1 MGIKK
6 KTLAGIF
13 LRYVVLF
20 CLSMLLSFAAICL
33 LLLGA
38 AAIGLTRP
46 ANYAEVILS
55 KNEEAIRGAGL
66 SVEELIPDDCTYGIY
81 SDEGTW
87 LAGSFSEQERRNAW
101 EHYKKGRI
109 YADNGTYYRFI
120 PMDSGGVCIVNYR
133 IQMRYSLDVLNN
145 LLPAPEPFGFFLLV
159 VFFVLNMLLLSRR
172 FAKGLRAELGK
183 LSAVTDKIREND
195 LEFEAAPSEIREI
208 HEVMDS
214 LTRMKEALKDSLK
227 KQWDMEK
234 QKQEQLSAL
243 AHDIKT
249 PLTVIRGNAELLLE
263 NVSGQEDRECAS
275 YILSNVQE
283 MEQYLAAMRSVLHG
297 LEQKTELRT
306 VSCKELEELEELF
319 VESAR
324 QIALAE
330 KLPVS
335 FDVTPSSIES
345 LCCVERILRAWSNLV
360 SNGAEHTDPQKG
372 IHIRLCPQ
380 EIDGQTFLTAAVR
393 DFGKGFTEK
402 DLRHADEEFY
412 SGDASRHGRSHQGM
426 GLFIAKQFLEEQGGF
441 LKYYNCADGMGA
453 EVSLWIACRRRQQ
466 HEEENLKG

>member
-1 MGIKK
+1 MGDWIPMEVKK

-20 CLSMLLSFAAICL
+20 CLTMLLSFAGICL

-38 AAIGLTRP
+38 ASIGLTRP

-55 KNEEAIRGAGL
+55 ENEEEIRKAGM
-66 SVEELIPDDCTYGIY
+66 SVKELIPDGCTYGIY

-87 LAGSFSEQERRNAW
+87 LAGSFSKQEQSSAW
-101 EHYKKGRI
+101 ALYQKGRI
-109 YADNGTYYRFI
+109 YADNGTYCRFI
-120 PMDSGGVCIVNYR
+120 PMDSGNVCIVNYR
-133 IQMRYSLDVLNN
+133 IQMCYSLEVLNG
-145 LLPAPEPFGFFLLV
+145 LLPAPELLGMFLLLA
-159 VFFVLNMLLLSRR
+159 FFVLNMLLLSRR
-172 FAKGLRAELGK
+172 FAKDLQAELGK

-195 LEFEAAPSEIREI
+195 LEFAAAPSKIREI

-297 LEQKTELRT
+297 LEQKQEQRT
-306 VSCKELEELEELF
+306 VSCKELEELFL
-319 VESAR
+319 ESAR
-324 QIALAE
+324 QIAVAA
-330 KLPVS
+330 KIPVS
-335 FDVTPSSIES
+335 FDIIPSSMKM
-345 LCCVERILRAWSNLV
+345 LCCEERMLRAWSNLV

-372 IHIRLCPQ
+372 IHIRICSH
-380 EIDGQTFLTAAVR
+380 EKDGQTYLTAAVR

-412 SGDASRHGRSHQGM
+412 SGDSSRHGRNHQGM

-441 LKYYNCADGMGA
+441 LTYQNCADGVGA
-453 EVSLWIACRRRQQ
+453 EVALWITCR
-466 HEEENLKG
+466 